1 MSRTIKRNIEKNNVK
16 QKKKGSVAKKV
27 IATTLVLGTLAGA
40 TAVVATNENVQ
51 TWLGIGSE
59 HLESNNNEDNSQL
72 QTQIDILKIEKAE
85 LQSRL
90 DEYKERLSQEKDL
103 TAEQLAHIAEL
114 ESAIAEKETNISQLE
129 SLVKE
134 LQNKVD
140 VLEEQIGSV
149 TNSVMD
155 KLNTYTMKYDN
166 NTITNVFKKDNYVF
180 ISSNYSIE
188 IVDTVSGEQ
197 RSIYTNTSGGKFYFY
212 DINDTIYIAN
222 PYTFG
227 KFNTQTMEYEAIENS
242 TSSNVYNKLSGDLI
256 YIKNLEDGRIIVKT
270 SACIGVLNTDGNW
283 EIYKYLA
290 CKEFDGVEY
299 IVGPDANKS
308 ININISRIEIDG
320 TLTNIY
326 NLSKSSVSSFYTFQI
341 FNDYIYCSYNAS
353 SNSSNAKF
361 ERINIDTGEST
372 TLLTGST
379 VLYNFEMIAHND
391 VLFFYKPNCA
401 YTYKLDLESEAFTK
415 LALVSNTSYSELVE
429 INGYIFDKSLSYV
442 YNDSTGE
449 FQLTTSS
456 ASSSAKDYYVVD
468 GWIIKNGGFFDSES
482 LTFKNFNYENT
493 KYSAYNSNIQNV
505 NGKLFFSSSSMST
518 QTGVCYLDIE
528 TKTIKK
534 VPDSGNGDLLNDNG
548 YGFEKSISISDSY
561 ALIYGDRSSQKYAVL
576 INTDTMMVENVFSN
590 FYNDVIKY
598 NDKII
603 SGYGNY
609 VKILDINAFELN
621 TIYSKESVSD
631 LTISFTEN
639 DKVYLTKSAASYA
652 ISIDLKDSS
661 IDYIYGV
668 GGINISGLKFGYHS
682 ASATLFDPKTG
693 DVLNIRGNNA
703 STIDVFNFEN
713 SEMFINSTIVYEVL
727 K

>member
-40 TAVVATNENVQ
+40 TAVVATNENIQ

-59 HLESNNNEDNSQL
+59 HLEPNKNEDNSQL
-72 QTQIDILKIEKAE
+72 QTQIDILKLEKAE
-85 LQSRL
+85 LQSQL
-90 DEYKERLSQEKDL
+90 DEYKENLSQEKDL

-114 ESAIAEKETNISQLE
+114 ESAIAEKETKISQLE
-129 SLVKE
+129 LLVKE

-155 KLNTYTMKYDN
+155 KLNTYTMKFDN
-166 NTITNVFKKDNYVF
+166 NTITNVFRKDKYVF
-180 ISSNYSIE
+180 IASNYSIE
-188 IVDTVSGEQ
+188 IVDTISGEQ
-197 RSIYTNTSGGKFYFY
+197 KSIYTNTNGSKIYFY

-222 PYTFG
+222 SYTFG
-227 KFNTQTMEYEAIENS
+227 KFNTQTMEYETIENS

-256 YIKNLEDGRIIVKT
+256 YVKNLEDGRILVKT
-270 SACIGVLNTDGNW
+270 FACIGLLNTDGSW
-283 EIYKYLA
+283 EIYKYFA
-290 CKEFDGVEY
+290 YKEFDGVEY
-299 IVGPDANKS
+299 IVSPDANKS
-308 ININISRIEIDG
+308 TNINIRRIEIDG

-326 NLSKSSVSSFYTFQI
+326 NLSKSSVSRFYTLQI

-353 SNSSNAKF
+353 SNNSNAKF
-361 ERINIDTGEST
+361 EKINIDTGESI

-401 YTYKLDLESEAFTK
+401 YTYKLDLESETLTK
-415 LALVSNTSYSELVE
+415 LALVSDTTYSDLVE
-429 INGYIFDKSLSYV
+429 INGYVFDKTLSYV

-456 ASSSAKDYYVVD
+456 ASSGAKTYYVID
-468 GWIIKNGGFFDSES
+468 GCIVKNYGYFDVES
-482 LTFKNFNYENT
+482 LTFNKFNYENIE
-493 KYSAYNSNIQNV
+493 SAYGSNIQCV

-518 QTGVCYLDIE
+518 QTGVCYLDVE

-548 YGFEKSISISDSY
+548 YTFEKSISISDSY
-561 ALIYGDRSSQKYAVL
+561 ALIYGDKSNQKYAVL
-576 INTDTMMVENVFSN
+576 VNTDTMMVENVFSN

-598 NDKII
+598 NGKII

-609 VKILDINAFELN
+609 VKILDINTLELN

-631 LTISFTEN
+631 LTMSFVEN

-652 ISIDLKDSS
+652 ISIDLRDGS

-668 GGINISGLKFGYHS
+668 GGIDIAGLKFGYHS
-682 ASATLFDPKTG
+682 ASATVFDPKTG
-693 DVLNIRGNNA
+693 DVLNIKGYN
-703 STIDVFNFEN
+703 SSSIDVLKFED
-713 SEMFINSTIVYEVL
+713 SEMIINSIIVYEVL

>member
-1 MSRTIKRNIEKNNVK
+1 M
-16 QKKKGSVAKKV
+16 
-27 IATTLVLGTLAGA
+27 
-40 TAVVATNENVQ
+40 
-51 TWLGIGSE
+51 
-59 HLESNNNEDNSQL
+59 
-72 QTQIDILKIEKAE
+72 
-85 LQSRL
+85 
-90 DEYKERLSQEKDL
+90 
-103 TAEQLAHIAEL
+103 AHIEEL
-114 ESAIAEKETNISQLE
+114 ESAIAEKETKISQLE

-140 VLEEQIGSV
+140 VLEEQIGAV

-166 NTITNVFKKDNYVF
+166 NTITNVFKKNNYVF

-197 RSIYTNTSGGKFYFY
+197 RSIYTNTSGGKIYFY
-212 DINDTIYIAN
+212 DINDMIYIAN
-222 PYTFG
+222 AYTFG

-256 YIKNLEDGRIIVKT
+256 YVKNLEDGRIVVKT
-270 SACIGVLNTDGNW
+270 SACFGILNTDGNW
-283 EIYKYLA
+283 GIYKYLV

-299 IVGPDANKS
+299 IASSDANKS
-308 ININISRIEIDG
+308 TNINISRIESDG
-320 TLTNIY
+320 VLTNIY

-361 ERINIDTGEST
+361 EKINIDTGEST

-379 VLYNFEMIAHND
+379 ALNDFEMLEHNG

-401 YTYKLDLESEAFTK
+401 YTYKLDLESETFTK

-429 INGYIFDKSLSYV
+429 INGYIFDKALSYV
-442 YNDSTGE
+442 YNESTGV
-449 FQLTTSS
+449 FQLAANS
-456 ASSSAKDYYVVD
+456 ASSGEKIYYVVD
-468 GWIIKNGGFFDSES
+468 GLIVKNGGFFDSES

-518 QTGVCYLDIE
+518 QTGVCYLDID

-561 ALIYGDRSSQKYAVL
+561 SLIYGDRSSQKYAV
-576 INTDTMMVENVFSN
+576 IVNTDTMMVENVFSN
-590 FYNDVIKY
+590 FYNDAIKY

-609 VKILDINAFELN
+609 IKILDINTFELN
-621 TIYSKESVSD
+621 TIYSKENISD
-631 LTISFTEN
+631 LTMSFIEN
-639 DKVYLTKSAASYA
+639 NKVYLTKPSASYA
-652 ISIDLKDSS
+652 ISIDLNDNS

-668 GGINISGLKFGYHS
+668 GGIDIAGLKFGYHS

-693 DVLNIRGNNA
+693 DILNIKGY
-703 STIDVFNFEN
+703 STSTVDKIKFED